1 MIRSNSSGK
10 LMLYPFSNFKRVQ
23 KLSRFNDNTESKDII
38 WALRDASFE
47 VKQGEVVSI
56 VGASGSGKSTL
67 LNIIAGYDIPSAG
80 KVEVAGNDLSK
91 LSVKE
96 VESYRR
102 SSKGNRIIA

>member
-1 MIRSNSSGK
+1 MTYKTIQYVCPELKISNK
-10 LMLYPFSNFKRVQ
+10 
-23 KLSRFNDNTESKDII
+23 T
-38 WALRDASFE
+38 A
-47 VKQGEVVSI
+47 I

-91 LSVKE
+91 LTVKE

-102 SSKGNRIIA
+102 SEIGLRS